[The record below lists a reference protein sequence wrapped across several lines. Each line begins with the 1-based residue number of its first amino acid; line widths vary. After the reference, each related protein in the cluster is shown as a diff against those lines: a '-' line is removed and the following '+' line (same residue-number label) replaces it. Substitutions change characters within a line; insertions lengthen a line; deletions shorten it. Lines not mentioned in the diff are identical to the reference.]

1 MKLRQRAGANSRD
14 WLFVLI
20 SVGVLLICLYYIYAR
35 IYLLPQPGLT
45 IGSNW
50 VVTEILPC
58 SPTGMPCSDD
68 VRVGDRFL
76 VIGDLDYDT
85 YRRDWRMTP
94 FGGYG
99 PGDEVP
105 IQLVRGG
112 SSQPVTVSWQMP
124 ASTIITPLRDFGPLL
139 MFLPFWLA
147 GTIIMFFLQ
156 PRDRRW
162 QLLIG
167 TNFLVSIWFISGTDA
182 AWQVQASSLVLRIT
196 SWLLLPVL
204 LHLHL
209 IVPSPRWGRIHP
221 YLLGSLYGLAAIMV
235 VLEIWRLLPSGVYL
249 ASLILSILI
258 SITLLLT
265 SLRSHHTAAS
275 RQAARTMLA
284 GLALAFGPGI
294 LYVLLRDASTAPAV
308 TPLLTGIALLSV
320 PLWPLFYT
328 YAIFRRYLGD
338 LEFRVSRLLGSY
350 SFGLIYLVIFVLT
363 FWVGNQWLG
372 VGEPIVFGAI
382 ISTIFV
388 VLAPLLRPSYMRLVE
403 QLFHGAIPYDDTI
416 IEDFA
421 GRVSKAVRHED
432 LARVLEQEIAPKLL
446 IRQSALC
453 LLTGSQLETA
463 YTQGLLPQQLPASL
477 NQIEYLKTI
486 ASRYLPPTQPSPPDL
501 SWIRLAVPLQLGHRL
516 LGFWLLGRR
525 DPDDFYPQRDISLLT
540 ALAGYVA
547 IAIENAQLYEQLR
560 AYATELEHRV
570 NERTRELAT
579 ANIRLQELD
588 RLKSKFVSDVSH
600 ELRTPITNLELYL
613 GLVEQVNDTAK
624 RARYLS
630 ILKHETKRLIQL
642 TEDIL
647 DLARLDLSRESE
659 GKGSYKVSF
668 QTIELNAL
676 VENMVEI
683 HTPLAEANGL
693 KLIFVPGRQPYLI
706 RGERNQLTQIITN
719 LLVNAI
725 NYTPRGQV
733 WVSTHGFLAAGQVCL
748 QVQDTGIGIEAED
761 LPYLFERFYRGQQAG
776 QSTIRGTGLGLSIVS
791 EIVRLHEG
799 QIQVRSHPEQG
810 TSVIV
815 KFPLTEAA
823 PPPFQE
829 TIGILD
835 HARRYGAGRSD
846 GNPSSASHDGAT
858 DRDQKLRQLLEQEQY
873 IVHVFPDVASARRH
887 LAEQSLDLFVA
898 DVEMAAEFPTPGIP
912 CLWLAEDAGSA
923 QALIDSGQFHFRDL
937 LTEPFNPDD
946 VLITVQASLARRQ

>member
-1 MKLRQRAGANSRD
+1 MNLRQHAGANSRD
-14 WLFVLI
+14 CPFVLI
-20 SVGVLLICLYYIYAR
+20 SAGALLICLYYVYAR

-58 SPTGMPCSDD
+58 APSGLPCAGD
-68 VRVGDRFL
+68 VHVGDRFL

-94 FGGYG
+94 FGGYEA
-99 PGDEVP
+99 GDKVP
-105 IQLVRGG
+105 IQLMRGEG
-112 SSQPVTVSWQMP
+112 AETITVLWEMP
-124 ASTIITPLRDFGPLL
+124 ASVIASPLRDFGSLL

-156 PRDRRW
+156 PHDRRW
-162 QLLIG
+162 QILIA
-167 TNFLVSIWFISGTDA
+167 TNFLVSIWFVSGTDA
-182 AWQVQASSLVLRIT
+182 AWQVHASSLVLRVT
-196 SWLLLPVL
+196 SWLLMPVL

-209 IVPSPRWGRIHP
+209 IVPAPRWATIRP
-221 YLLGSLYGLAAIMV
+221 YLLSTLYGLAAIMV
-235 VLEIWRLLPSGVYL
+235 ILEIWGNVPSSSYL
-249 ASLILSILI
+249 IGLILSILI
-258 SITLLLT
+258 SIGLLLT
-265 SLRSHHTAAS
+265 SLRAHHAAS

-294 LYVLLRDASTAPAV
+294 LFVLLRNDATAPSL

-320 PLWPLFYT
+320 PLWSLFYT

-350 SFGLIYLVIFVLT
+350 SFGLIYLIIFVVT
-363 FWVGNQWLG
+363 FWVTNQWLG
-372 VGEPIVFGAI
+372 MGEPIVFGAI
-382 ISTIFV
+382 ISTFFV
-388 VLAPLLRPSYMRLVE
+388 ILAPLLRPSYMRLVE
-403 QLFHGAIPYDDTI
+403 QIFHGAIPYEDTS

-453 LLTGSQLETA
+453 LLVGSQLEPA
-463 YTQGLLPQQLPASL
+463 YSQGLLPHQLPASPS
-477 NQIEYLKTI
+477 QIDYLKTV
-486 ASRYLPPTQPSPPDL
+486 ASRYLPPTQPAHPNL
-501 SWIRLAVPLQLGHRL
+501 AWIRLAIPLQLGHRL

-525 DPDDFYPQRDISLLT
+525 DPDDFYPQRDISLLA

-547 IAIENAQLYEQLR
+547 IAIENAQLYERLR
-560 AYATELEHRV
+560 AYAAELEERV
-570 NERTRELAT
+570 NERTRELAS

-588 RLKSKFVSDVSH
+588 RLKSKFVSNVSH

-613 GLVEQVNDTAK
+613 GLLEQVNDPAK
-624 RARYLS
+624 RTRYLN

-659 GKGSYKVSF
+659 GKDSYKVSF

-693 KLIFVPGRQPYLI
+693 RLTFVPGRQPYLI
-706 RGERNQLTQIITN
+706 RGERNQLMQVITN

-725 NYTPRGQV
+725 NYTPHGQV
-733 WVSTHGFLAAGQVCL
+733 WVSTHRLLATGQVCL
-748 QVQDTGIGIEAED
+748 LVQDTGIGIEAED
-761 LPYLFERFYRGQQAG
+761 LPYLFERFYRGQQAV
-776 QSTIRGTGLGLSIVS
+776 QSTIRGTGLGLSIVN

-799 QIQVRSHPEQG
+799 QIQVRSQPKQG

-815 KFPLTEAA
+815 RFPLTEAEE
-823 PPPFQE
+823 PPPQE
-829 TIGILD
+829 AIGILS
-835 HARRYGAGRSD
+835 H
-846 GNPSSASHDGAT
+846 SAAH
-858 DRDQKLRQLLEQEQY
+858 LRQLLAAEQY
-873 IVHVFPDVASARRH
+873 PTHSFTDVAELRRH
-887 LAEQSLDLFVA
+887 LAQEPLALLIA
-898 DVEMAAEFPTPGIP
+898 DVALAKELAALDVP
-912 CLWLAEDAGSA
+912 CLWLVENAGIAQTLLASA
-923 QALIDSGQFHFRDL
+923 QFNFRDL
-937 LTEPFNPDD
+937 LVEPLTPDD
-946 VLITVQASLARRQ
+946 LLIALHAALVRRQ

>member
-1 MKLRQRAGANSRD
+1 MNLRQRAGANSRD
-14 WLFVLI
+14 WPFVLI
-20 SVGVLLICLYYIYAR
+20 SAGVLLLCLYYVYAR
-35 IYLLPQPGLT
+35 IYLLPQPGLS

-58 SPTGMPCSDD
+58 APSGMPCAGD

-94 FGGYG
+94 FGGYE
-99 PGDEVP
+99 PGDQVP
-105 IQLVRGG
+105 IQLVRGAG
-112 SSQPVTVSWQMP
+112 AETITVLWEMP
-124 ASTIITPLRDFGPLL
+124 ASVIASPLRDFGPLL

-147 GTIIMFFLQ
+147 GAIIVFFLQ
-156 PRDRRW
+156 PHDRRW
-162 QLLIG
+162 QLLIA
-167 TNFLVSIWFISGTDA
+167 TNFLVSIWFVSGTDA
-182 AWQVQASSLVLRIT
+182 AWQVHASSLVLRVI
-196 SWLLLPVL
+196 SWLLMPVL

-209 IVPSPRWGRIHP
+209 IVPAPRWATIRP
-221 YLLGSLYGLAAIMV
+221 YLLSSLYGLAAIMV
-235 VLEIWRLLPSGVYL
+235 ILEIWGNVPSGSYL
-249 ASLILSILI
+249 IGLILSILI
-258 SITLLLT
+258 SIGLLLT
-265 SLRSHHTAAS
+265 SLRAHHAAAS

-294 LYVLLRDASTAPAV
+294 LFVLLRNDATAPSL
-308 TPLLTGIALLSV
+308 TPLLTGIALLSI

-350 SFGLIYLVIFVLT
+350 SFGLIYLIIFVVT
-363 FWVGNQWLG
+363 FWVTNQWLG
-372 VGEPIVFGAI
+372 MGEPIVFGAI
-382 ISTIFV
+382 ISTFFV
-388 VLAPLLRPSYMRLVE
+388 ILAPLLRPSYMRLVE
-403 QLFHGAIPYDDTI
+403 QIFHGAIPYEDTF

-453 LLTGSQLETA
+453 LLVGSQLEPA
-463 YTQGLLPQQLPASL
+463 YSQGLLPHQLPASPG
-477 NQIEYLKTI
+477 QIDYIKTT
-486 ASRYLPPTQPSPPDL
+486 ASRYLPPTQPAPPDL
-501 SWIRLAVPLQLGHRL
+501 AWIRLAMPLQLGHRL

-525 DPDDFYPQRDISLLT
+525 DPDDFYPQRDISLLA

-547 IAIENAQLYEQLR
+547 IAIENAQLYERLR
-560 AYATELEHRV
+560 AYAAELEERV
-570 NERTRELAT
+570 NERTRELAS
-579 ANIRLQELD
+579 ANVRLQELD

-613 GLVEQVNDTAK
+613 GLLEQVSDPAK
-624 RARYLS
+624 RARYLN

-693 KLIFVPGRQPYLI
+693 RLTFVPGRQPYLI
-706 RGERNQLTQIITN
+706 RGERNQLTQVVTN

-725 NYTPRGQV
+725 NYTPHGQV
-733 WVSTHGFLAAGQVCL
+733 WVSTYGLLAAGQVCL
-748 QVQDTGIGIEAED
+748 MVQDTGIGIEAED

-799 QIQVRSHPEQG
+799 QIQVRSQPKQG

-815 KFPLTEAA
+815 HFPLTEAA
-823 PPPFQE
+823 APSPQE
-829 TIGILD
+829 SIGILC
-835 HARRYGAGRSD
+835 HSAAR
-846 GNPSSASHDGAT
+846 
-858 DRDQKLRQLLEQEQY
+858 LRQLLAAEQY
-873 IVHVFPDVASARRH
+873 PTHSFADVADLRRH
-887 LAEQSLDLFVA
+887 LAEEPLALLIADASLAEELA
-898 DVEMAAEFPTPGIP
+898 ALDVP
-912 CLWLAEDAGSA
+912 CLWLVENAGSA
-923 QALIDSGQFHFRDL
+923 QTLLASAPFNFRNLLVEPLTPDDL
-937 LTEPFNPDD
+937 L
-946 VLITVQASLARRQ
+946 IAIHAALARRQ